1 MSSLFSP
8 FAASGNTSY
17 FSRSCNQRGLYLSKN
32 QSCKSETEKL
42 SYVVSCFS
50 QFSIVYFCMFSR
62 VSSKR
67 GFECRGQTSSGDL
80 WKTVSVLSSPTGF
93 CIHTSISAFRECLL
107 GRFTL
112 IFHPFF
118 FFSGGSSPENAV
130 HSAATC
136 QAHVGRCSPFN
147 LWTYSLNRFYYSP
160 VTSYC

>member
-112 IFHPFF
+112 NFHPFF

-147 LWTYSLNRFYYSP
+147 L
-160 VTSYC
+160 

>member
-17 FSRSCNQRGLYLSKN
+17 FSCSCNQRGLYLSKK

-50 QFSIVYFCMFSR
+50 PFSIVYFYMFSR

-80 WKTVSVLSSPTGF
+80 WKTVSVSSPTGF

-107 GRFTL
+107 RRLTL
-112 IFHPFF
+112 NFHPFL

-136 QAHVGRCSPFN
+136 QAHIGRCNPFN
-147 LWTYSLNRFYYSP
+147 L
-160 VTSYC
+160 

>member
-50 QFSIVYFCMFSR
+50 PFSIVYFYMFSR

-93 CIHTSISAFRECLL
+93 CIHTSSSAFRECLL

-112 IFHPFF
+112 NFHPFF
-118 FFSGGSSPENAV
+118 FLL
-130 HSAATC
+130 AAPLLRMPYTQLLHAKPTWDDAALLTC
-136 QAHVGRCSPFN
+136 ELTPLIDFII
-147 LWTYSLNRFYYSP
+147 LL
-160 VTSYC
+160 